1 MLDKNKSR
9 FGFPWNAALFF
20 GLMVVA
26 TLIVE
31 KLSLSPDHE
40 PVLTPGENTSY
51 HPFSGHPQYDL
62 ILNLQK
68 AFVRNAKVVGPSVV
82 NISKVH
88 EATESSE
95 WNKTPAEEEK
105 SWLLSMKFWFNKKL
119 RQKKYIS
126 ETIGSGVIINGDGY
140 ILTNY
145 HVIED
150 TDEILVRLPD
160 KRDLFAKVIGVDPK
174 TDLAVLKIS
183 SFRSLPQPSFGTSR
197 DAEVGQWVMAIG
209 NPYGLQGTV
218 TAGVISGVERSDLGI
233 TTYENFIQTD
243 ASINPGNSGGPL
255 IDLDG
260 KIIGI
265 NTAVAAIG
273 SGVGFAIPIEM
284 ALRISEELIESGDVE
299 RGWLGVGIQG
309 ITPELVAS
317 FEMPLLENGVLVN
330 KVDNNTPAEIG
341 GMSRGDIIIQYD
353 GKQVKNSR
361 NFQHMVADTQVGKKV
376 SIKIIRDGREKI
388 LHIAIGKLIS

>member
-31 KLSLSPDHE
+31 RLSLSPDHE
-40 PVLTPGENTSY
+40 PVLTPGENASY

-105 SWLLSMKFWFNKKL
+105 SWFLSMKFWFNKKL

-150 TDEILVRLPD
+150 TDEILVRLSD

-183 SFRSLPQPSFGTSR
+183 SFKSLPQPSFGTSR

-218 TAGVISGVERSDLGI
+218 TVGVISGVERSDLGI

>member
-1 MLDKNKSR
+1 MNKKIINKL
-9 FGFPWNAALFF
+9 GFPWTAALFF
-20 GLMVVA
+20 GLILAASYTVDL
-26 TLIVE
+26 T
-31 KLSLSPDHE
+31 SSSPDYE
-40 PVLTPGENTSY
+40 PALTPGENASY
-51 HPFSGHPQYDL
+51 QPFSDHPQYDL

-68 AFVRNAKVVGPSVV
+68 AFIRNAKKVGPSVV

-88 EATESSE
+88 EAEEHSALHE
-95 WNKTPAEEEK
+95 TPSNDEM
-105 SWLLSMKFWFNKKL
+105 SWLLSLKSWFNKNI
-119 RQKKYIS
+119 RGKKYIS
-126 ETIGSGVIINGDGY
+126 ETIGSGVIINGSGY

-145 HVIED
+145 HVIEG
-150 TDEILVRLPD
+150 TDKILVRLSD
-160 KRDLFAKVIGVDPK
+160 NRDFFAKVVGIDPK
-174 TDLAVLKIS
+174 TDIAVLKIN
-183 SFRSLPQPSFGTSR
+183 SFRSLPQPAFGSSQ

-218 TAGVISGVERSDLGI
+218 TVGVISGIGRSDLGI

-284 ALRISEELIESGDVE
+284 ALRIVDELIEHGEVE

-309 ITPELVAS
+309 MTPELATS
-317 FEMPLLENGVLVN
+317 FEMPRLKKGVLVN
-330 KVDNNTPAEIG
+330 KVENNTPAENG
-341 GMSRGDIIIQYD
+341 GMIRGDIIIQYD
-353 GKQVKNSR
+353 GKQVQSFRK
-361 NFQHMVADTQVGKKV
+361 FQHMVADTQVGKKV
-376 SIKIIRDGREKI
+376 SIRIIRDGREKT
-388 LHIAIGKLIS
+388 LLIAIGKLTS

>member
-150 TDEILVRLPD
+150 TDEILVRLSD

-218 TAGVISGVERSDLGI
+218 TVGVISGVERSDLGI

>member
-1 MLDKNKSR
+1 MLDKTKSR

-40 PVLTPGENTSY
+40 PVFTPGENTSY

-218 TAGVISGVERSDLGI
+218 TVGVISGVERSDLGI

>member
-1 MLDKNKSR
+1 M
-9 FGFPWNAALFF
+9 
-20 GLMVVA
+20 
-26 TLIVE
+26 
-31 KLSLSPDHE
+31 
-40 PVLTPGENTSY
+40 
-51 HPFSGHPQYDL
+51 
-62 ILNLQK
+62 
-68 AFVRNAKVVGPSVV
+68 
-82 NISKVH
+82 
-88 EATESSE
+88 
-95 WNKTPAEEEK
+95 
-105 SWLLSMKFWFNKKL
+105 
-119 RQKKYIS
+119 
-126 ETIGSGVIINGDGY
+126 IINGDGY

-218 TAGVISGVERSDLGI
+218 TVGVISGVERSDLGI

>member
-1 MLDKNKSR
+1 MLDKTKSR
-9 FGFPWNAALFF
+9 FGFHWNAALFF

-40 PVLTPGENTSY
+40 PVFTPSENTSY

-150 TDEILVRLPD
+150 TDEILVRLSD

-183 SFRSLPQPSFGTSR
+183 SFKSLPQPSFGTSR

-218 TAGVISGVERSDLGI
+218 TVGVISGVERSDLGI